1 METLI
6 TPHVDTRYVSALCLG
21 SWGEVLAVL
30 SLVKKSQAVS
40 YLLGLFFFF
49 FFLFFFFFK
58 LPLSLLS
65 FWARE
70 QIYATVV
77 TYAAAVLIL

>member
-49 FFLFFFFFK
+49 FFFFFK

>member
-1 METLI
+1 M
-6 TPHVDTRYVSALCLG
+6 
-21 SWGEVLAVL
+21 WGEVLAVL

-49 FFLFFFFFK
+49 FFFFFK
-58 LPLSLLS
+58 LPLSFLS